1 MATNIDSLSVQIRSN
16 SAGAAKGIDALSAS
30 LDKLHKS
37 LAGNG
42 AMSSLAKINQAV
54 KNAGENIG
62 NAPDK
67 IKALASAI
75 DALGRAK
82 TTGISENLAK
92 RISDLSAAVRSLP
105 GNADRKFA
113 DLAAGLGSLSAMS
126 HVTISP
132 NIGNQIANIGAAL
145 DAAKDVDFNRIS
157 VMAQALSSL
166 AAVQSINLPR
176 NIAENIFDLGA
187 ALEAIQDVDFS
198 RIGTIA
204 EAMAPLASIERAA
217 NLGPTLNQ
225 LKRLP
230 AIFGE
235 LQAMDMNAF
244 AEGIQRLVEALRP
257 LAEAVERIGGGLNN
271 LPERMRDLVTNVNRL
286 NGGGG
291 GGGRGGI
298 GGRGFTQILAG
309 LGIAQLG
316 LRSFAS
322 VIKESIASANKYIE
336 DINLFTASLGKY
348 ATQAKDYADTVSEV
362 MGIDPAKWMRNQG
375 VFMTLASGFGVAGD
389 RAYIMSQQLTQ
400 LGYDLSSFFNIAV
413 DGEGG
418 AMQKLQAGIAGEL
431 EPLRRLGYDLS
442 QAKLQAIALSQ
453 GITKAYN
460 SMTQAEKVQLRYY
473 AIMTQVTTAQGDMAR
488 TLNAPANQMRI
499 FSAQLQMA
507 ARAIG
512 NIFIPALNA
521 ILPYAIAFVKAIRFM
536 AEAVASFFGYSL
548 PEIDYSG
555 LQEVAGGFDDI
566 GEAAGGAAGQAAK
579 LKSYLMGFDELNVI
593 DPTQGGG
600 GGGGSGSG
608 GGGSGSG
615 WDWELPTYDFLGDA
629 VESRVDAVMAKLK
642 PAIDWVRD
650 NIQLVLTAIGGIAT
664 GMMAW
669 KIASGFTD
677 GINGIWDAMKGIM
690 GIGLWLVT
698 VGISAKIT
706 YNLDKDF
713 IENGGVVKLLGES
726 ILAVIAAFAG
736 YKVALPMFGVSAAW
750 GFAGLA
756 LTISAGATLKALFDH
771 ADLSDWDWK
780 TALTALVG
788 VLKAA
793 AGAGLITKAIVPGA
807 TLGQAA
813 SVAAI
818 VGLTLTAGISLKAL
832 YDRVSMEGFDY
843 KALVT
848 ALVGT
853 TTAGISAYLTIRGL
867 FSETVSKATAAGI
880 GISLAVGIGASVVY
894 AAEASKGDN
903 ANKATLLASSIIS
916 IAGNAISGAIVGAK
930 FLDNPLL
937 GGVIAASL
945 TVGIGALVNL
955 SSKAQSGKLDT
966 AAALASSIISI
977 ASGAITGVAIAKML
991 GLSLIGG
998 GLVGAIAATIGIAV
1012 TLSRARVI
1020 NKDDLK
1026 NPAKWGDVTLTAD
1039 EMRTFAE
1046 NLFGGIDVEAVINVS
1061 NAKVTGVE
1069 DAKSQIDGELEEY
1082 ASKLRLL
1089 NLGIGVD
1096 KESVQDTY
1104 NYVFGEGGM
1113 LETWQNILKKEDN
1126 FMEYGV
1132 SLMPQEINFDSAS
1145 FLKIWTDST
1154 DILNEAMD
1162 KAGKELVEIFN
1173 AAQDRELNASEEEM
1187 VQKYLDFI
1195 YKIQSATARGEAY
1208 GAYKQ
1213 GESKLLSGVDL
1224 TALDRTSFVG
1234 VLTEWSATAESF
1246 KTTLEAVNSQ
1256 MISTLT
1262 GRIEGLQEVVNFY
1275 GEDSEIGA
1283 RAKETMLALQTQ
1295 LDELMAEGFV
1305 DAQWDSYTAEGRQ
1318 KFLDAI
1324 AKIYA
1329 TPFESGAINFDPW
1342 HETFSSFFATIDD
1355 NETIEEVKQG
1365 FENVIQKVMA
1375 GVVGEEDAKFFFDVS
1390 KMLGIS
1396 GWDMFS
1402 SDMQE
1407 NLFEVIASIL
1417 GENETRKL
1425 FSQMGYDLGSLY
1437 SDYLFQGITDEEE
1450 HAKPKFSA
1458 VGEKINKTI
1467 SDAATDKAENSGKS
1481 YINKLFTGISDEE
1494 EHAKPKFS
1502 AVGESVVRR
1511 IGDAMFQPR
1520 QAKYRPR
1527 NMGQTLGDDVKS
1539 GATSSLIG
1547 LAAAVAASTA
1557 GLSPAMFSAGKSA
1570 KEKYNEGL
1578 DGTPT
1583 STIET
1588 AVTLF
1593 KDGWTT
1599 PDGWVSQYIGGP
1611 VQQSV
1616 ELIKQGWTT
1625 IKQFVVNAGVDIV
1638 EQAIKLTQ
1646 HGWTTVDKYT
1656 EDHQGTGTVDE
1667 GVTLSTDFGSGID
1680 TISEWAGTPGILGAG
1695 FVSIETT
1702 LTRGWGGTGVTVT
1715 DWVKTPSILG
1725 AGVVSMS
1732 TTLSKGWTGT
1742 PQSALGIPSSTSI
1755 TVGLKTDGSV
1765 LKLQTTVQGAAT
1777 TAMTLALQKVMGKAN
1792 GGYVSTGQLFMA
1804 REAGP
1809 ELVGSIGNR
1818 TAVANND
1825 QIVQGI
1831 EGGVRTA
1838 NEDVVAAIY
1847 TLIGA
1852 VENKDMSVNVGDDA
1866 IGRANARYTRKRGV
1880 VVNPG
1885 AFANSY

>member
-105 GNADRKFA
+105 SNADRKFA
-113 DLAAGLGSLSAMS
+113 DLAAGLGSLSVAS
-126 HVTISP
+126 NARLSS
-132 NIGNQIANIGAAL
+132 NIGTEIANIGAAL
-145 DAAKDVDFNRIS
+145 ANINDTDAAKITSVANALSAFSAIQGIRIS
-157 VMAQALSSL
+157 GT
-166 AAVQSINLPR
+166 
-176 NIAENIFDLGA
+176 IANNIFDIGA
-187 ALEAIQDVDFS
+187 ALDSVKDVDFS
-198 RIGTIA
+198 RIAGIA
-204 EAMAPLASIERAA
+204 DALAPLAGIEMAA

-225 LKRLP
+225 LRRLP

-235 LQAMDMNAF
+235 LQAMDINAF
-244 AEGIQRLVEALRP
+244 AEGIQRLVAALRP

-291 GGGRGGI
+291 GGRRGGM

-322 VIKESIASANKYIE
+322 TIKEAISSANKYIE
-336 DINLFTASLGKY
+336 DVNLFTASLGKY
-348 ATQAKDYADTVSEV
+348 AAKAKDYADTVSEV

-566 GEAAGGAAGQAAK
+566 GGAAGKAAGQAAK

-608 GGGSGSG
+608 GSGAGSG

-629 VESRVDAVMAKLK
+629 VESRVDAVMEKLK
-642 PAIDWVRD
+642 PAIEWVKE
-650 NIQLVLTAIGGIAT
+650 NIDSIMYVITAIGTSI
-664 GMMAW
+664 MAW
-669 KIASGFTD
+669 KLAGTFTSALSGV
-677 GINGIWDAMKGIM
+677 NN
-690 GIGLWLVT
+690 LLN
-698 VGISAKIT
+698 KIVST
-706 YNLDKDF
+706 
-713 IENGGVVKLLGES
+713 
-726 ILAVIAAFAG
+726 
-736 YKVALPMFGVSAAW
+736 AL
-750 GFAGLA
+750 
-756 LTISAGATLKALFDH
+756 AGATLVITAMVVYGADKKLLTEGDWSGLIVDALTTAVGSAVAYRLIKGAFGAEAGLYTASIVLSISALTSLKAIFDH
-771 ADLSDWDWK
+771 ADLTEWSWE
-780 TALTALVG
+780 TAILDLEA
-788 VLKAA
+788 VL
-793 AGAGLITKAIVPGA
+793 
-807 TLGQAA
+807 
-813 SVAAI
+813 
-818 VGLTLTAGISLKAL
+818 
-832 YDRVSMEGFDY
+832 
-843 KALVT
+843 
-848 ALVGT
+848 
-853 TTAGISAYLTIRGL
+853 
-867 FSETVSKATAAGI
+867 KATAAGFFAGKAALGVGGGLKGAKAGAAI
-880 GISLAVGIGASVVY
+880 GLVLSAGVSLKAAFDMVDASGFSWQVALRELEAVLKFTAAGALGSGMLGVSAVKGGLIGAAIGLALTASVDIKAAFNSVDATGFAWYSVMSQVAAALKFTAAGIVAGASLAGGMGAIIGGAAGAAIGLLLTASVDLKAIYNQSKTGDFSWDTAVSSVVAGLKISLASILASGLFGATGGVVLAAGAGGFFLGLALSAAVYLAAKYEEKKTKIDVNWGSVKLSAEEVQDMAESY
-894 AAEASKGDN
+894 FTDMPVSATIKLVNATVSDTSAAED
-903 ANKATLLASSIIS
+903 T
-916 IAGNAISGAIVGAK
+916 IAETMAGLTKDLRLIKLGVGVT
-930 FLDNPLL
+930 
-937 GGVIAASL
+937 G
-945 TVGIGALVNL
+945 
-955 SSKAQSGKLDT
+955 T
-966 AAALASSIISI
+966 A
-977 ASGAITGVAIAKML
+977 
-991 GLSLIGG
+991 
-998 GLVGAIAATIGIAV
+998 
-1012 TLSRARVI
+1012 
-1020 NKDDLK
+1020 KDDLI
-1026 NPAKWGDVTLTAD
+1026 AKITGGESGEGGLISQVEGLLKSRGEGVSLSVSLLPVGTAEADSIVSSWATSSSMITDAMTDWGKKLVEAFNLGQED
-1039 EMRTFAE
+1039 EM
-1046 NLFGGIDVEAVINVS
+1046 
-1061 NAKVTGVE
+1061 
-1069 DAKSQIDGELEEY
+1069 Y
-1082 ASKLRLL
+1082 ASKDL
-1089 NLGIGVD
+1089 
-1096 KESVQDTY
+1096 
-1104 NYVFGEGGM
+1104 
-1113 LETWQNILKKEDN
+1113 
-1126 FMEYGV
+1126 
-1132 SLMPQEINFDSAS
+1132 
-1145 FLKIWTDST
+1145 
-1154 DILNEAMD
+1154 
-1162 KAGKELVEIFN
+1162 
-1173 AAQDRELNASEEEM
+1173 M
-1187 VQKYLDFI
+1187 VQKYLQYITDI
-1195 YKIQSATARGEAY
+1195 TNDVMQGRLVGEYKYSTSMALQE
-1208 GAYKQ
+1208 
-1213 GESKLLSGVDL
+1213 
-1224 TALDRTSFVG
+1224 LDRDSFAA
-1234 VLTEWSATAESF
+1234 VLETYT
-1246 KTTLEAVNSQ
+1246 
-1256 MISTLT
+1256 
-1262 GRIEGLQEVVNFY
+1262 GLQ
-1275 GEDSEIGA
+1275 
-1283 RAKETMLALQTQ
+1283 
-1295 LDELMAEGFV
+1295 DELREKLIQQNKDTIGNLYGQIETLKTIRDQYAAEG
-1305 DAQWDSYTAEGRQ
+1305 DQDKADEYQAMIDSITSQIEYLGSNLNIDTIMAGFTAEGNE
-1318 KFLDAI
+1318 KFIEAIKSIFTLGEGEEIDLTDAL
-1324 AKIYA
+1324 A
-1329 TPFESGAINFDPW
+1329 FINWEKGIDVLGDE
-1342 HETFSSFFATIDD
+1342 ETFEYVRKEIIDRIRQNLDLSDEDLDILISAD
-1355 NETIEEVKQG
+1355 NAFRFIEWDYLSADA
-1365 FENVIQKVMA
+1365 QKELYNSLKEA
-1375 GVVGEEDAKFFFDVS
+1375 FGEEGAKQLLKSLGVDVGALINNGVEDGINGRVGGG
-1390 KMLGIS
+1390 KRNKKPKDVGKDLGI
-1396 GWDMFS
+1396 D
-1402 SDMQE
+1402 
-1407 NLFEVIASIL
+1407 I
-1417 GENETRKL
+1417 
-1425 FSQMGYDLGSLY
+1425 
-1437 SDYLFQGITDEEE
+1437 
-1450 HAKPKFSA
+1450 
-1458 VGEKINKTI
+1458 KT
-1467 SDAATDKAENSGKS
+1467 
-1481 YINKLFTGISDEE
+1481 
-1494 EHAKPKFS
+1494 
-1502 AVGESVVRR
+1502 
-1511 IGDAMFQPR
+1511 
-1520 QAKYRPR
+1520 
-1527 NMGQTLGDDVKS
+1527 
-1539 GATSSLIG
+1539 GATTALLG
-1547 LAAAVAASTA
+1547 LAAAVASST
-1557 GLSPAMFSAGKSA
+1557 SSVSTTMWSIGKTT

-1588 AVTLF
+1588 PVTLF

-1702 LTRGWGGTGVTVT
+1702 LTKGWGGTGTTVT

-1732 TTLSKGWTGT
+1732 ATLSKGWTGT

-1765 LKLQTTVQGAAT
+1765 LKLQTTIQGAAT
-1777 TAMTLALQKVMGKAN
+1777 TAMTLALQKVTGKAN
-1792 GGYVSTGQLFMA
+1792 GGYVSTGEMFIA